1 MVARHPKLSKI
12 LEPYYNTIIVNAAN
26 NCRTSAGGF
35 GKRNAPGVK
44 SRVAVVVG
52 EVKARHR
59 DDNADGARPNMRL
72 IDEMKVTDRR
82 EIVGRSW

>member
-1 MVARHPKLSKI
+1 LNQ
-12 LEPYYNTIIVNAAN
+12 LEPYHNTIIVDATN

-35 GKRNAPGVK
+35 GKGNAPGVK

-59 DDNADGARPNMRL
+59 DGADGVRPKMTVTGK
-72 IDEMKVTDRR
+72 MKMIESEGYRR
-82 EIVGRSW
+82 KELV